1 MSILK
6 QNEKPWEFNK
16 PQDIKDVLPMK
27 IAITGKGGVGKT
39 TFAGVL
45 SKVLAKDGYKVLAV
59 DADPDAN
66 LSMALGLPG
75 EKISSITP
83 LSEIKDLIAQRTEAR
98 PGVTGQMFKLNPK
111 VDDIPEKYCVEH
123 DGVKL
128 LVMGTVKAGGSGCIC
143 PEHAFLR
150 ALTQHLLLDSQEALI
165 MDMEAGIEHLGRATA
180 GCVDAF
186 IVVVEPGQRSIQTLK
201 TIKKLAGD
209 LGITKI
215 FAVGN
220 KIGNQEEREF
230 LIKACEDV
238 ELLGFLSYDPELIE
252 ADRQGQTPFKRCILY
267 TQQVEAIK
275 DNILKLLDN

>member
-1 MSILK
+1 
-6 QNEKPWEFNK
+6 
-16 PQDIKDVLPMK
+16 MK

-45 SKVLAKDGYKVLAV
+45 SKVLARYGYKVLAV

-66 LSMALGLPG
+66 LSMALGFPE
-75 EKISSITP
+75 EKISSVTP

-98 PGVTGQMFKLNPK
+98 PGTIGQMFKLNPK
-111 VDDIPEKYCVEH
+111 VDDIPEKYCIEH

-150 ALTQHLLLDSQEALI
+150 ALMQHLLLGSQEALI

-180 GCVDAF
+180 DCVDAF

-209 LGITKI
+209 LGVKKI

-220 KIGNQEEREF
+220 KISNQAEKEF
-230 LIKACEDV
+230 IEKGCDDV
-238 ELLGFLSYDPELIE
+238 PVLGFLPYDSNLME
-252 ADRQGQTPFKRCILY
+252 ADRLGQSPFDRCIQY
-267 TQQVEAIK
+267 THQVESIK
-275 DNILKLLDN
+275 NNLLKLICN